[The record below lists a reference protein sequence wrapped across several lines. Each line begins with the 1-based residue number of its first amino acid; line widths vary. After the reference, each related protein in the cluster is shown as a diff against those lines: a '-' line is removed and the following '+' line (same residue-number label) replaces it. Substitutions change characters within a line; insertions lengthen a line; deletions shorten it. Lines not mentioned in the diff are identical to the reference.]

1 MFNRA
6 LILFVA
12 TLAFADTTQ
21 ELIDVFGSM
30 ASALS
35 EDNPA
40 VFLRAID
47 PSTPG
52 YAELARN
59 VNALA
64 NQNELTCSIEIVKQE
79 GDGRAQTVELDW
91 LLEISAKNQSHL
103 FVRREAP
110 VKCKLKRRTNKW
122 RVVSLDPTSFFAP
135 PDASVRTP
143 L

>member
-35 EDNPA
+35 EGNPA

-52 YAELARN
+52 YAALARN

-91 LLEISAKNQSHL
+91 LLEISGKSQNHP
-103 FVRREAP
+103 FVRRAATVHGELGA
-110 VKCKLKRRTNKW
+110 
-122 RVVSLDPTSFFAP
+122 
-135 PDASVRTP
+135 
-143 L
+143 